1 MIERGRSVDRARK
14 TGFPDGDLGTTTPF
28 KSTGKRI
35 YGTSNTDLNGAKVV
49 NVGSEP
55 RHPRSIPEFES
66 SRSVRHFVRSACI
79 RLTLYPT
86 ETYWQ

>member
-1 MIERGRSVDRARK
+1 MTPPSPDCNAR
-14 TGFPDGDLGTTTPF
+14 FPRRDLGTTTQF
-28 KSTGKRI
+28 KSTGKGI
-35 YGTSNTDLNGAKVV
+35 YGRSNADLNGAGIVL
-49 NVGSEP
+49 VGSEP
-55 RHPRSIPEFES
+55 RHPRCMPELES